1 MKPCFAAFA
10 LITLILT
17 GCSDD
22 RPVAVPTAKSAAPS
36 MAAPAATSSEFFAS
50 GPITVEQQLDMLS
63 PRDGIVA
70 TVNADLGAMVQ
81 KGQLLATLDQ
91 RQLAADRDAQL
102 ARVRSI
108 EADLKNWAA
117 ETKVRETDR
126 ERARQMW
133 EAKLITEQEFEHA
146 KYKAEGSAFEVQRET
161 QNLNQARSVLESLE
175 IELSRSKIIA
185 PFSGVV
191 ARRYVTAGQAV
202 TKNERLFWVSA
213 MSPMQVKFMLPA
225 EMMLR
230 VKTGSEVSVMPA
242 YSTATPELA
251 QSAKIVRMSPVVDPA
266 SGTFEVIAQIEGS
279 GGSLKPGMTA
289 NIKLAAP
296 AEKRK

>member
-1 MKPCFAAFA
+1 M
-10 LITLILT
+10 
-17 GCSDD
+17 
-22 RPVAVPTAKSAAPS
+22 PTD
-36 MAAPAATSSEFFAS
+36 FIAS

-81 KGQLLATLDQ
+81 KGQTLATLDE

-133 EAKLITEQEFEHA
+133 EAKLITEQEYEHA
-146 KYKAEGSAFEVQRET
+146 RYKAEGSAFEVQRES

-175 IELSRSKIIA
+175 IELSRSKILA

-202 TKNERLFWVSA
+202 TKNERLFWISA

-230 VKTGSEVSVMPA
+230 IKPGTAISVSPA
-242 YSTATPELA
+242 YATATPELA
-251 QSAKIVRMSPVVDPA
+251 QPAKIIRVSPVVDPA
-266 SGTFEVIAQIEGS
+266 SGTFEVIAQLDGS

-289 NIKLAAP
+289 NIKLVTVT
-296 AEKRK
+296 EKHK